1 MNRKSFFFK
10 VLPFFIMYFL
20 LSCKSKNHIT
30 FPIGIVLPDT
40 MVQIL
45 SDANILQ
52 ASAQLGYSESDK
64 DTSIQMAYQSL
75 WKKHNL
81 TENSYSQNMRF
92 YCDHPK
98 LLDSVYERVLSNLNR
113 RKAELMGPK
122 LLPGKGAK

>member
-1 MNRKSFFFK
+1 MNRKSFYFK
-10 VLPFFIMYFL
+10 VLPLFIMYFL
-20 LSCKSKNHIT
+20 LSCKSKNHIN
-30 FPIGIVLPDT
+30 FPAGIVSPDT

-45 SDANILQ
+45 SDANVLQ
-52 ASAQLGYSESDK
+52 ASAQLGYSTSDK
-64 DTSIQMAYQSL
+64 DTSVQMAYQSL

-81 TENSYSQNMRF
+81 TENSYDQNMQF

-98 LLDSVYERVLSNLNR
+98 LLDSIYEKVLSNLNR

>member
-1 MNRKSFFFK
+1 
-10 VLPFFIMYFL
+10 MYFL

-30 FPIGIVLPDT
+30 FPIGIVVPDT